1 MALAVYFIQHG
12 DDHWIVRFNDRH
24 YGHDTLA
31 SALRATIAAARTSSE
46 NGHDA
51 QVLVQWPDGSWVVTW
66 TSEDDFEAAGGA
78 APGEGQGL
86 DLGTRL
92 PH

>member
-1 MALAVYFIQHG
+1 MALAVYFIQRG
-12 DDHWIVRFNDRH
+12 EDHWIVRFDDRS

-31 SALRATIAAARTSSE
+31 SALRSTIAAARSSSE

-66 TSEDDFEAAGGA
+66 TSEDDFARTAGGA
-78 APGEGQGL
+78 ASVQIQA
-86 DLGTRL
+86 
-92 PH
+92 